1 VNKLTSPNKEEEK
14 EEKEKKTEQHALK
27 ALVYPFE
34 VIVSPFKAFKEIAQN
49 PTVKGF
55 ALLVVLIIVTSI
67 GLQYAYATKMFVS
80 ISDRQQISST
90 LHITQDA
97 YVYMTT
103 FGNYT
108 FKFGLN
114 EPYIMSYTLIDK
126 TPLIEYSVF
135 WVNTTETLT
144 PANPLVPIANDTF
157 YQATVDLNQSAR
169 KVGNLTLTAKFYP
182 DERPN
187 FSVLLTQTEEWNLG
201 DFTIN
206 WFIRSPYTYL
216 ANRITTI
223 DLASKPTLSLLETNA
238 EKVELGNTSSLND
251 WRSSILGDWSGHG
264 NATIYGGNHT
274 LFSYSDTWLGVVF
287 DANDPKIDLTTV
299 GLTYSIL
306 LNTNL
311 VSGYL
316 LLGAIQATLAFFFS
330 WLIYAGALFLISKIF
345 DGERIHWRPFFT
357 IIGYVFS
364 VVIVRAVV
372 SAVLIL
378 TLPEINFQMVSW
390 PPTQAEA
397 TLANEKINA
406 IWGPTLVFYVGTY
419 LNLFVEIWFAMLGA
433 IAVHASHKIT
443 WKKATMFSVLAY
455 LLYFTARLFIGF

>member
-1 VNKLTSPNKEEEK
+1 VTKLTSPKKQEEK
-14 EEKEKKTEQHALK
+14 ATGEETEHHALK
-27 ALVYPFE
+27 FFIYPFE

-55 ALLVVLIIVTSI
+55 ALLVVLIIVTSV
-67 GLQYAYATKMFVS
+67 GLQYAYASKMFVS
-80 ISDRQQISST
+80 ISDRQQISPKLYTST
-90 LHITQDA
+90 DA
-97 YVYMTT
+97 YVYVTT

-108 FKFGLN
+108 FKSG
-114 EPYIMSYTLIDK
+114 EPHIMNYTLIDK
-126 TPLIEYSVF
+126 TPLTEFNVF

-187 FSVLLTQTEEWNLG
+187 FSVLLTKTEEWNLS

-206 WFIRSPYTYL
+206 WFMRSPYTYL

-223 DLASKPTLSLLETNA
+223 DLASKATLSLLETNA

-299 GLTYSIL
+299 GLTYFIL

-330 WLIYAGALFLISKIF
+330 WIIYAGALFLISKIF

-378 TLPEINFQMVSW
+378 TLPEINFQMASW

-419 LNLFVEIWFAMLGA
+419 LNLFVEFWFAILGA
-433 IAVHASHKIT
+433 IAVHASHKIA